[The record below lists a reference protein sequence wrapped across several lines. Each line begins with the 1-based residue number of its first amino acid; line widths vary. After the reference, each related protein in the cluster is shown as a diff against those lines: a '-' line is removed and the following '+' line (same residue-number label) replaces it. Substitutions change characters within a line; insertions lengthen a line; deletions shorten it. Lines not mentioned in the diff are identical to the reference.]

1 VASLRIARIGKPDT
15 EKEYLL
21 MAYNDQGSQEYR
33 VKISTNPEPKGNL
46 INNLQISYYLT
57 EFCYTLQE

>member
-1 VASLRIARIGKPDT
+1 
-15 EKEYLL
+15 

-46 INNLQISYYLT
+46 INNLQISFYLT